1 MILTTA
7 RSWLRLV
14 ALWGSFVAVIAGIT
28 VISHPSGNPPLFV
41 RQIEY
46 TFGGEHTTPPCF
58 TTLVEALRNERAHGV
73 WDCFSPK
80 LRQAFFT
87 GDGWQGDADFQHRY
101 LDNFTSIGAT
111 LEVKVFAGNPVCST
125 NQMTG
130 TQTCDQWV
138 MYVTPI
144 TSAGVRA
151 ESAAFSLT
159 ATIDSSG
166 KISALA

>member
-58 TTLVEALRNERAHGV
+58 TTLVEALRNEQAHGV

-101 LDNFTSIGAT
+101 LDRFTSVGIK
-111 LEVKVFAGNPVCST
+111 LEVKVYAGNPVCAVDPATS
-125 NQMTG
+125 
-130 TQTCDQWV
+130 QTVCNRWLL
-138 MYVTPI
+138 YVTPI
-144 TSAGVRA
+144 LSDGTRA
-151 ESAAFSLT
+151 EGNAFSLT
-159 ATIDSSG
+159 ATINSSG
-166 KISALA
+166 EIADLA